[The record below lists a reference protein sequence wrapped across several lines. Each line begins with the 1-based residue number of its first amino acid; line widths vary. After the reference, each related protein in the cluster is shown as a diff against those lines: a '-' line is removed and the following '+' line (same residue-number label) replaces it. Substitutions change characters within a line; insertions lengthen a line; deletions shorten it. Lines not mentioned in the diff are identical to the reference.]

1 MPGSGLRMFEM
12 RIGRS
17 VGVIGLCLA
26 TMLSGLA
33 FASDPDLLPD
43 GAGAPDILLPE
54 PPSVPAIGVAEI
66 APEPVS
72 TGTVAEIVLPEPPPA
87 SVVVSVADV
96 LPGAIETR
104 LADPAFSWPK
114 RLPKKDRDAI
124 AAWYGARARAPA
136 WVSANGWNRA
146 ARSLGDRL
154 RRADEDALDPAE
166 YRVPAL
172 GSGPVPLS
180 PADLAEA
187 EIKLSAASVL
197 YGRDARGGRIDPAR
211 LSPLITPKLDLP
223 GAEAV
228 LASVAGISDPGAAL
242 ARFNP
247 VQPGYLGLK
256 TKLAAIRANRPPSLA
271 PVAARTR
278 DITTQS
284 IATLDEM
291 PAPGPSGAFGNP
303 RLEGDLVANMERWRW
318 LPADM
323 GSRYIFVNL
332 PEFRLR
338 LVEAGRIV
346 HEARV
351 ITGRTETPTPI
362 LSGIMD
368 HAVVNPSWYVPPSIL
383 KKEFLPR
390 MAEDPGYAERQG
402 YEVVRRGG
410 AVSIRQ
416 PPGERNALGFI
427 KFMFPNQHAVYLHDT
442 PNRRLFSGSR
452 RALSHGCVRVDQP
465 FALADFVLG
474 AAWSEARLKKL
485 IGKGER
491 TIHLPEKLPVHLAY
505 FTLTVDEAGV
515 IQGFEDIYGYNRKV
529 RAALGFGA

>member
-1 MPGSGLRMFEM
+1 M
-12 RIGRS
+12 RTGRC
-17 VGVIGLCLA
+17 VGVLGLCLA
-26 TMLSGLA
+26 MMSSPA
-33 FASDPDLLPD
+33 AANDEDRLPD
-43 GAGAPDILLPE
+43 GAEFSAILLPE
-54 PPSVPAIGVAEI
+54 PPAVPATLAVEI

-72 TGTVAEIVLPEPPPA
+72 TGSVAAIALPELPPAPVLVTVADA
-87 SVVVSVADV
+87 VS
-96 LPGAIETR
+96 GAIEIR
-104 LADPAFSWPK
+104 LADPAFPWPK
-114 RLPKKDRDAI
+114 RLPKKDREAV
-124 AAWYGARARAPA
+124 AAWYGARARTPA
-136 WVSANGWNRA
+136 WVAADGWNLA

-166 YRVPAL
+166 YRIPAL
-172 GSGPVPLS
+172 GHGPVPLS

-187 EIKLSAASVL
+187 EIKLSALSVL

-211 LSPLITPKLDLP
+211 LSSLITPKLDLP

-228 LASVAGISDPGAAL
+228 LASVAGTADPGAAL

-247 VQPGYLGLK
+247 VQPGYLRLRA
-256 TKLAAIRANRPPSLA
+256 KLAEIRANRPASLA
-271 PVAARTR
+271 PMAARHR

-284 IATLDEM
+284 IAALDEM
-291 PAPGPSGAFGNP
+291 PAPGPAGAFGNP

-323 GSRYIFVNL
+323 GGRYIFVNL

-338 LVEAGRIV
+338 LLEGGQVV

-402 YEVVRRGG
+402 YEVVRRGRSL
-410 AVSIRQ
+410 SIRQ

-442 PNRRLFSGSR
+442 PNRRLFSGAR

-474 AAWSEARLKKL
+474 AAWSETRLKKL

-505 FTLTVDEAGV
+505 FTLTVDATGRVE
-515 IQGFEDIYGYNRKV
+515 GFEDIYGYNRKV
-529 RAALGFGA
+529 RAALGLDA